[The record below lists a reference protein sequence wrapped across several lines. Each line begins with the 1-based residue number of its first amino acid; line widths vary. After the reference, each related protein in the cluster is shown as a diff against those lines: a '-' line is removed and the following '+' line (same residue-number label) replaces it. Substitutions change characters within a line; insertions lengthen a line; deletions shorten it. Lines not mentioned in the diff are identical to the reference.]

1 MAKRNEISSCVLKNN
16 ALSRALCEDE
26 KKDGTMEISGTILLI
41 NWPFEEPTKVHATI
55 CVDQEN
61 WEMLQTIHQAKKEF
75 IDVFGENEALL
86 DALTRVDECV
96 FTIAAQAYLSTP
108 QISTRNLS
116 AVADKLSSII
126 ANDLPSIVV
135 GAEADRVKRT
145 HQLSLAPLFF
155 SVYIA
160 AVCHYALNSVSY
172 KLRIEDFKIQIR
184 RLLN

>member
-26 KKDGTMEISGTILLI
+26 KKDGAMEISGTILLI

-96 FTIAAQAYLSTP
+96 FTIAAQACLSTP
-108 QISTRNLS
+108 QISTR
-116 AVADKLSSII
+116 KL
-126 ANDLPSIVV
+126 V
-135 GAEADRVKRT
+135 
-145 HQLSLAPLFF
+145 
-155 SVYIA
+155 
-160 AVCHYALNSVSY
+160 
-172 KLRIEDFKIQIR
+172 R
-184 RLLN
+184 RSRQAQ